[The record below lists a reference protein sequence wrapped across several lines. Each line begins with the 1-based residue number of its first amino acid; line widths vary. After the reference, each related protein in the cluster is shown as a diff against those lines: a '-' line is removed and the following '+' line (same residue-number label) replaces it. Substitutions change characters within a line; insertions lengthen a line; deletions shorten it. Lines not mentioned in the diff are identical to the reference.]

1 MVCRRL
7 RPWPLRRSFPRSLGY
22 RVAAGVAGQS
32 PIFPLGPPSLGPPS
46 PRGPL
51 LRGLVAA
58 PPSSLVRPQL
68 PDSAPLPDF
77 PFAVIRRALPCGCI
91 LAGLSPSP
99 FHRCSFPTCNALR
112 PRGARRPLTPSSSP
126 PVTAFTSSR
135 LGSALPLST
144 LCSGWPLL
152 EAESHSPLDCSPPG
166 QTRPGVAPGR
176 RDFLLRSFRSMSHLL
191 RTSGMTTAPYWE

>member
-1 MVCRRL
+1 MAQPASTPGQRFSPVLTGRAAWLGAAVGRYSFGVGLFHTRL
-7 RPWPLRRSFPRSLGY
+7 Q
-22 RVAAGVAGQS
+22 AGFDPGAS
-32 PIFPLGPPSLGPPS
+32 
-46 PRGPL
+46 
-51 LRGLVAA
+51 LVAA
-58 PPSSLVRPQL
+58 PPSSLLRPQL

-126 PVTAFTSSR
+126 PVTTFTSSR

-191 RTSGMTTAPYWE
+191 RTSGMTTAPHWE